1 MTLWEC
7 SEADRVIR
15 FNMAGCDLQLIS
27 NAFQLVDPN
36 DKERFFT
43 RLRKLDVNNEN
54 ELTSFLNDYKYRKVI
69 VSGFNRDLVIV
80 GRNESTVFD
89 DFTLQ
94 VWKKYYIDED
104 VVQIGILQGTLSF
117 PVEGVFVGKTS
128 GRVYVCQECD
138 DYQEQCIVCIAY
150 SVEHFLV
157 RGPQKLLQ
165 YNKPQCLFENCYGCF
180 DPLIKDRVLSS
191 IGL

>member
-1 MTLWEC
+1 
-7 SEADRVIR
+7 
-15 FNMAGCDLQLIS
+15 MAGCDLQLIS

-117 PVEGVFVGKTS
+117 PVEVRLFFKGN
-128 GRVYVCQECD
+128 RVYKVTLF
-138 DYQEQCIVCIAY
+138 
-150 SVEHFLV
+150 VEIMFQ
-157 RGPQKLLQ
+157 PA
-165 YNKPQCLFENCYGCF
+165 
-180 DPLIKDRVLSS
+180 
-191 IGL
+191 

>member
-1 MTLWEC
+1 MTLWEY

-117 PVEGVFVGKTS
+117 PVEVRLLFKGN
-128 GRVYVCQECD
+128 RVYKVT
-138 DYQEQCIVCIAY
+138 
-150 SVEHFLV
+150 
-157 RGPQKLLQ
+157 
-165 YNKPQCLFENCYGCF
+165 LFIEIMF
-180 DPLIKDRVLSS
+180 QPA
-191 IGL
+191 

>member
-1 MTLWEC
+1 
-7 SEADRVIR
+7 
-15 FNMAGCDLQLIS
+15 MAGCDLQLIS
-27 NAFQLVDPN
+27 NAFQLVDPS

-117 PVEGVFVGKTS
+117 PVEVRLLFKGN
-128 GRVYVCQECD
+128 RVYKVT
-138 DYQEQCIVCIAY
+138 
-150 SVEHFLV
+150 
-157 RGPQKLLQ
+157 
-165 YNKPQCLFENCYGCF
+165 LFEEIMF
-180 DPLIKDRVLSS
+180 RPA
-191 IGL
+191 

>member
-1 MTLWEC
+1 
-7 SEADRVIR
+7 
-15 FNMAGCDLQLIS
+15 MAGCDLQLIS
-27 NAFQLVDPN
+27 NAFQLVDPS

-117 PVEGVFVGKTS
+117 PVEVRLFFKGN
-128 GRVYVCQECD
+128 RVYKVT
-138 DYQEQCIVCIAY
+138 
-150 SVEHFLV
+150 
-157 RGPQKLLQ
+157 
-165 YNKPQCLFENCYGCF
+165 LFEEIMF
-180 DPLIKDRVLSS
+180 QPA
-191 IGL
+191 

>member
-1 MTLWEC
+1 
-7 SEADRVIR
+7 
-15 FNMAGCDLQLIS
+15 MAGCDLQLIS
-27 NAFQLVDPN
+27 NAFQLVDPS

-117 PVEGVFVGKTS
+117 PVEVRLLFKGN
-128 GRVYVCQECD
+128 RVYKVTICRDNVSTSVD
-138 DYQEQCIVCIAY
+138 DVFNFKGLY
-150 SVEHFLV
+150 S
-157 RGPQKLLQ
+157 
-165 YNKPQCLFENCYGCF
+165 
-180 DPLIKDRVLSS
+180 
-191 IGL
+191 

>member
-1 MTLWEC
+1 
-7 SEADRVIR
+7 
-15 FNMAGCDLQLIS
+15 MAGCDLQLIS

-117 PVEGVFVGKTS
+117 PVEVRLLFKGN
-128 GRVYVCQECD
+128 RVYKVT
-138 DYQEQCIVCIAY
+138 
-150 SVEHFLV
+150 
-157 RGPQKLLQ
+157 
-165 YNKPQCLFENCYGCF
+165 LFIEIMF
-180 DPLIKDRVLSS
+180 QPA
-191 IGL
+191 

>member
-1 MTLWEC
+1 MSQTKLKAFLAWTP
-7 SEADRVIR
+7 SWPTD
-15 FNMAGCDLQLIS
+15 NYYSIS
-27 NAFQLVDPN
+27 S
-36 DKERFFT
+36 R
-43 RLRKLDVNNEN
+43 
-54 ELTSFLNDYKYRKVI
+54 
-69 VSGFNRDLVIV
+69 
-80 GRNESTVFD
+80 
-89 DFTLQ
+89 
-94 VWKKYYIDED
+94 YYIS
-104 VVQIGILQGTLSF
+104 QLFYLQ
-117 PVEGVFVGKTS
+117 GVFVGKTS

>member
-1 MTLWEC
+1 
-7 SEADRVIR
+7 
-15 FNMAGCDLQLIS
+15 MAGCDLQLIS
-27 NAFQLVDPN
+27 NAFQLVDPS

-117 PVEGVFVGKTS
+117 PVEVRLFFKGD
-128 GRVYVCQECD
+128 RVYKVTLF
-138 DYQEQCIVCIAY
+138 
-150 SVEHFLV
+150 VEIMFQ
-157 RGPQKLLQ
+157 PA
-165 YNKPQCLFENCYGCF
+165 
-180 DPLIKDRVLSS
+180 
-191 IGL
+191 

>member
-1 MTLWEC
+1 
-7 SEADRVIR
+7 
-15 FNMAGCDLQLIS
+15 MAGSDLQVIS

-117 PVEGVFVGKTS
+117 PVE
-128 GRVYVCQECD
+128 
-138 DYQEQCIVCIAY
+138 
-150 SVEHFLV
+150 V
-157 RGPQKLLQ
+157 RLLE
-165 YNKPQCLFENCYGCF
+165 F
-180 DPLIKDRVLSS
+180 IK
-191 IGL
+191 

>member
-1 MTLWEC
+1 
-7 SEADRVIR
+7 
-15 FNMAGCDLQLIS
+15 MAGCDLQLIS
-27 NAFQLVDPN
+27 NAFQLVDPS

-117 PVEGVFVGKTS
+117 PVEVRLFFKGN
-128 GRVYVCQECD
+128 RVYKVTLF
-138 DYQEQCIVCIAY
+138 
-150 SVEHFLV
+150 VEIMFQ
-157 RGPQKLLQ
+157 PA
-165 YNKPQCLFENCYGCF
+165 
-180 DPLIKDRVLSS
+180 
-191 IGL
+191 

>member
-1 MTLWEC
+1 
-7 SEADRVIR
+7 
-15 FNMAGCDLQLIS
+15 MAGCDLQLIS
-27 NAFQLVDPN
+27 NAFQLVDPS

-117 PVEGVFVGKTS
+117 PVEVRLLFKGN
-128 GRVYVCQECD
+128 RVYKVTLF
-138 DYQEQCIVCIAY
+138 
-150 SVEHFLV
+150 VEIMFQ
-157 RGPQKLLQ
+157 PA
-165 YNKPQCLFENCYGCF
+165 
-180 DPLIKDRVLSS
+180 
-191 IGL
+191 

>member
-1 MTLWEC
+1 
-7 SEADRVIR
+7 
-15 FNMAGCDLQLIS
+15 MAGCDLQLIS

-104 VVQIGILQGTLSF
+104 VMQIGILQGTLSF
-117 PVEGVFVGKTS
+117 PVEVRLLFKGN
-128 GRVYVCQECD
+128 RVYKVTLF
-138 DYQEQCIVCIAY
+138 
-150 SVEHFLV
+150 VEIIFQ
-157 RGPQKLLQ
+157 PA
-165 YNKPQCLFENCYGCF
+165 
-180 DPLIKDRVLSS
+180 
-191 IGL
+191 

>member
-1 MTLWEC
+1 
-7 SEADRVIR
+7 
-15 FNMAGCDLQLIS
+15 MAGCDLQIIS
-27 NAFQLVDPN
+27 DAFQLADPN

-94 VWKKYYIDED
+94 VWKKYYIEED
-104 VVQIGILQGTLSF
+104 VAQIGILQGTLSF
-117 PVEGVFVGKTS
+117 PVEVRLLLKGNRVYKVTLFCRDNVLTS
-128 GRVYVCQECD
+128 GD
-138 DYQEQCIVCIAY
+138 DV
-150 SVEHFLV
+150 F
-157 RGPQKLLQ
+157 
-165 YNKPQCLFENCYGCF
+165 
-180 DPLIKDRVLSS
+180 S
-191 IGL
+191 IGEF

>member
-1 MTLWEC
+1 
-7 SEADRVIR
+7 
-15 FNMAGCDLQLIS
+15 MAGSDLQVIS

-157 RGPQKLLQ
+157 RGPQKLLH